1 MKSLCPM
8 PLKGQ
13 VRWGKNWETKQD
25 RESTHVQSSWHTEKG
40 YIQKENSRPGPQH
53 SGSLDGGETWMVA
66 TQSARIFTQG
76 FRVSSQL
83 GPTRTLEC
91 FQSAQHSF
99 AWGTESVKVSSKR
112 RKTEEKRTEGLS
124 TLSYRPTQLSF
135 LLPYNTV
142 LSLPRPQLV
151 KRHKP

>member
-25 RESTHVQSSWHTEKG
+25 RESTHVQCSWHTEKG
-40 YIQKENSRPGPQH
+40 YTQKENSGPGPQTQA
-53 SGSLDGGETWMVA
+53 TWMGEKHEWYPPRV
-66 TQSARIFTQG
+66 TVFSHRDW
-76 FRVSSQL
+76 VSSQL

-99 AWGTESVKVSSKR
+99 AWGMESVKVSSKR
-112 RKTEEKRTEGLS
+112 RKAEEKRTEGLS
-124 TLSYRPTQLSF
+124 TLSYRPAWLSF

-142 LSLPRPQLV
+142 LSPPRPQLV